1 MFNDAPD
8 FFVVI
13 VNVKKLIIIT
23 KSNNSNDNDNNNNS
37 QTWETEDL
45 KIDYQDKTLKRPC
58 LFRIYSG
65 KLDLAVS
72 YLL

>member
-23 KSNNSNDNDNNNNS
+23 KNDNSNDNDNNNNF
-37 QTWETEDL
+37 QTWETGDL
-45 KIDYQDKTLKRPC
+45 KIDYQDKTLKMPC
-58 LFRIYSG
+58 LFRTYSG